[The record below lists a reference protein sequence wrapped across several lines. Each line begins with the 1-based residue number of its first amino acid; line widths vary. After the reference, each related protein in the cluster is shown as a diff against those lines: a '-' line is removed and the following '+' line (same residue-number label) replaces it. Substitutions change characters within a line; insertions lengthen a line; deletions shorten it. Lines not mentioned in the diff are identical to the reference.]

1 MLQDL
6 RYALRTLARSPAL
19 SLAAVLTLALGI
31 GANAAMFGVV
41 DRLFF
46 RPPAHVID
54 PDHVARLY
62 ATTIMPH
69 VGTNT
74 MSIGTYPRYQEFR
87 SRAQSFAAVAAYSGS
102 SLSLGLGPQAEQITG
117 EMVSASFFPLLGVRA
132 ALGRFFM
139 ADEDSVGRAAHVAV
153 LSQEFWERRFGGD
166 RAVLGKTLQLGR
178 TPYTVIGVAPRGFSG
193 VDLSVPDVWL
203 PITAAAPEVMG
214 PGALTNPG
222 FFWLSGV
229 IARLRPAVEPAQAAA
244 EATGI
249 YRGTF
254 VQAGDS
260 SGIVSLASV
269 HDALGPHV
277 SNDVKL
283 SVWLAATCAIV
294 LLIACANV
302 TNLLL
307 ARAVQRKRE
316 IAIRLA
322 LGASR
327 RRLARQLLAESAVLA
342 VLGGVAGVLITLWLG
357 PTLSALLLPDA
368 TTTAALGNR
377 ALLFTSVAVLATT
390 LLVGA
395 APAYHASTP
404 DLSSALK
411 AGERE
416 GAYQRSLVR
425 TALLVGQVALAVVLL
440 AGAGL
445 FVGSLRHVQGQRLGF
460 DADHLIIAS
469 VDIQALGYKRPA
481 ANALYQEMQARVK
494 RLAGVSGASVTA
506 GHPFGWAFAVSLFV
520 PGLDSLPA
528 VPSGGPYIQAVTPD
542 YFQTMGSAIR
552 RGRGLLRTDILGV
565 QRVAVVN
572 ETMARLF
579 WPGQEPIGKCVK
591 IRERNAPCTE
601 VVGVV
606 EDAHLNDLKD
616 EAVIQYFIPLA
627 QADSGSSLPITAL
640 LVRTHDP
647 ADALVGAVRRTVQET
662 APDLPYPSIDPMPRR
677 YGWQLRPWRL
687 GSALLSLLGA
697 LGLSLAAVG
706 LYGVLSYVVS
716 QRTQEMGIRI
726 ALGAGRREVLELVMG
741 QALRVTVWGGVLGI
755 AGALV
760 AGRAIASLLYGVTPH
775 DPLVFAAVIL
785 ILGAVA
791 AVASYLPAR
800 RATRVDPVVAL
811 RYE

>member
-1 MLQDL
+1 MNDL
-6 RYALRTLARSPAL
+6 RYALRALARSPAL

-46 RPPAHVID
+46 RPPAHVVD
-54 PDHVARLY
+54 PDHVVRLY

-74 MSIGTYPRYQEFR
+74 MSIGTYPRYQDFR
-87 SRAQSFAAVAAYSGS
+87 RRAQSFTAVAAYGGS
-102 SLSLGLGPQAEQITG
+102 SVSLGLGPQAERVTG
-117 EMVSASFFPLLGVRA
+117 QMVSASFFPLLGVRA
-132 ALGRFFM
+132 AVGRFFM

-166 RAVLGKTLQLGR
+166 RAVLGKTVQLGR

-214 PGALTNPG
+214 PGALSASG

-229 IARLRPAVEPAQAAA
+229 IARLRPGVKPEAAAA
-244 EATGI
+244 EATTI

-260 SGIVSLASV
+260 SGVVSLESV
-269 HDALGPHV
+269 HEALGPHV

-327 RRLARQLLAESAVLA
+327 GRLARQLVAESAVLA
-342 VLGGVAGVLITLWLG
+342 VLGGAAGVLITLWLG
-357 PTLSALLLPDA
+357 PAFSALLLPDA
-368 TTTAALGNR
+368 TTVTALGGR

-390 LLVGA
+390 LLVGV

-416 GAYQRSLVR
+416 GSFQRSRVR

-445 FVGSLRHVQGQRLGF
+445 FVGSLRHVQGQRFGF
-460 DADHLIIAS
+460 DADHLILAS
-469 VDIQALGYKRPA
+469 VDLQGQGYRRTA
-481 ANALYQEMQARVK
+481 ANALYEEMRQRVQ
-494 RLAGVSGASVTA
+494 RLAGVSGASLSA

-520 PGLDSLPA
+520 PGLDSLPEA
-528 VPSGGPYIQAVTPD
+528 SSGGPYVQAVTPD

-552 RGRGLLRTDILGV
+552 RGRGLLHTDVVGT

-572 ETMARLF
+572 ETMARLY
-579 WPGQEPIGKCVK
+579 WPGQEPLGKCLKIGK
-591 IRERNAPCTE
+591 RTAPCTE

-606 EDAHLNDLKD
+606 EDARLNQVRD
-616 EAVIQYFIPLA
+616 ESVVQYFVPLA
-627 QADSGSSLPITAL
+627 QADSASSLPITAL
-640 LVRTHDP
+640 LVRTSGP
-647 ADALVGAVRRTVQET
+647 ADALIGAVRRAVQET
-662 APDLPYPSIDPMPRR
+662 ATDLPYPSIDPMPRR
-677 YGWQLRPWRL
+677 YASQLRPWRL
-687 GSALLSLLGA
+687 GSALLSLFGA

-726 ALGAGRREVLELVMG
+726 ALGAGRRQVLELVMG
-741 QALRVTVWGGVLGI
+741 QALRVTAWGVMLGV
-755 AGALV
+755 ACALA

-775 DPLVFAAVIL
+775 DPLVLSMVIV

-791 AVASYLPAR
+791 ALASYLPAR
-800 RATRVDPVVAL
+800 RATKVDPMVAL